1 MTPKLFRVDVTKCE
15 AEIEIKTILRF
26 RQVSVILRY
35 QSQLKAICY
44 LYCLDYFG

>member
-26 RQVSVILRY
+26 RQVLFYVTNRS
-35 QSQLKAICY
+35 
-44 LYCLDYFG
+44 